1 MTEEHKNQL
10 RLLYQSVKIEG
21 LEEKGLDLLENRILE
36 LKNEMES
43 WDQGQALIL
52 EE

>member
-1 MTEEHKNQL
+1 
-10 RLLYQSVKIEG
+10 VKIEG

-43 WDQGQALIL
+43 WDQG
-52 EE
+52 